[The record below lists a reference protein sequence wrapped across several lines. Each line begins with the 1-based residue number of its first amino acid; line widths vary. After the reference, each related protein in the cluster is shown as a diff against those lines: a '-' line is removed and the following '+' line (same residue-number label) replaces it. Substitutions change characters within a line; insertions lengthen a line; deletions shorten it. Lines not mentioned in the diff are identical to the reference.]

1 MDKVESKIIRED
13 NKITTI
19 VKGGDKESKITQ
31 TPNKMII
38 EVK

>member
-13 NKITTI
+13 DKITTI
-19 VKGGDKESKITQ
+19 VKDGDKESKITQ
-31 TPNKMII
+31 TPSEMTI